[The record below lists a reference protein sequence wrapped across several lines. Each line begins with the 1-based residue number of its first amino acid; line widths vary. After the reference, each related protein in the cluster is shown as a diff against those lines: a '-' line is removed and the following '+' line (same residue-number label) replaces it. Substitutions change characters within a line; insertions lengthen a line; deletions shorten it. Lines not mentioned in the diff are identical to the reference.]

1 MSKECHADM
10 LICAPGLTKGKAQ
23 LRSRLRMLMW
33 AARHSGAVPASVP
46 LVRGRGY
53 LYVPRSAG
61 VRPQELL
68 EDGGRLTI
76 SVSTL

>member
-1 MSKECHADM
+1 MPFLS
-10 LICAPGLTKGKAQ
+10 PGLGKGKAQ
-23 LRSRLRMLMW
+23 LRSRLRMLTW

-46 LVRGRGY
+46 VVRGRGY
-53 LYVPRSAG
+53 LYLPRSAG

-76 SVSTL
+76 LVSTL